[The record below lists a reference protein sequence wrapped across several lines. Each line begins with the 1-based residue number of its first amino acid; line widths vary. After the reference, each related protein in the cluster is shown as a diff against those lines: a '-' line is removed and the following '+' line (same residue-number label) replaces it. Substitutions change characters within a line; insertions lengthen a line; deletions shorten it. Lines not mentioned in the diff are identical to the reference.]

1 MSRSSEPRLGR
12 AELTELN
19 TIFESML
26 LFLTG
31 LCKIIIQHI
40 KFVLHNVVL
49 QWALDKKLDMYS

>member
-26 LFLTG
+26 LFLTS